1 MPRPSR
7 STALPRSQASALEE
21 RDMRGGIFVCTTCNR
36 YAPPPQGEP
45 TPGQRLAQ
53 AMIAIE
59 GGRNGPVP
67 VRTVVCLNG
76 CPKPCTAAL
85 REPGKFTIRFSH
97 LTAGDARGLLEIAER
112 YAASPDGAR
121 RALRGAP
128 GGKGPA
134 RPLPGGPGGKEG
146 RRNPADGGGP
156 AAGPAA

>member
-1 MPRPSR
+1 
-7 STALPRSQASALEE
+7 
-21 RDMRGGIFVCTTCNR
+21 MRGGIFVCTTCNR
-36 YAPPPQGEP
+36 YAPPSQGEP

-53 AMIAIE
+53 ALVAIE

-112 YAASPDGAR
+112 YAASPDGNVPLDAFP
-121 RALRGAP
+121 AGLRGKMSGRIPPIGAVLPPDPPHGP
-128 GGKGPA
+128 GHDPIPA
-134 RPLPGGPGGKEG
+134 LPGFGP
-146 RRNPADGGGP
+146 
-156 AAGPAA
+156 